1 MSPYKVLS
9 IEKRRDG
16 TFWVLDKRGPNVVE
30 AGPFQDMTTAQRK
43 WRDIADDIHIEA
55 IMATS
60 DADALAGRW
69 PKPEHSR

>member
-1 MSPYKVLS
+1 MSVYDVLK

-16 TFWVLDKRGPNVVE
+16 SFWVLDKRGPNVAE
-30 AGPFQDMTTAQRK
+30 AGPFDGMDAAQREWVK
-43 WRDIADDIHIEA
+43 QADGIHVEA

-60 DADALAGRW
+60 DADAIAGRF